1 MLCPCP
7 ETKDSRRPEPQYR
20 YLENPMPLPALPR
33 PALRLS
39 ASSWLKKPAVL
50 LVFLLG
56 LLLWLSL
63 FVVEPTEMAG
73 VRRFGQVTTREPYGP
88 GIHLKL
94 PLIDQVDHLQVSLDI
109 LRVQDLTMYTVDNQW
124 VKISVGMT
132 YRIPSTAVFRLLY
145 QVGRWGS
152 FGIRENVE
160 PIIADRAMRV
170 FARRNTIKISEER
183 EAIANEIRQAVTTRL
198 GELFGLEVVDLQI
211 AKIEYSPTFVASVE
225 AAVKAKND
233 AVAAENTV
241 NRIRFEAEQVR
252 VRAQGEADAVAIQAE
267 GQKRS
272 AIIRAQGEA
281 EAVRIV
287 GEAQATSLQ
296 ARGVAVAAHPGVVQ
310 LVTADRWNGVLPL
323 TVLGEHGAVP
333 LVNLGPASPMIKPV
347 ESENRK

>member
-1 MLCPCP
+1 
-7 ETKDSRRPEPQYR
+7 
-20 YLENPMPLPALPR
+20 MPLPALPR
-33 PALRLS
+33 PALRLPGS
-39 ASSWLKKPAVL
+39 DWLKQPVVFLVL
-50 LVFLLG
+50 LAG

-73 VRRFGQVTTREPYGP
+73 VRRFGEVTTREPLGP

-94 PLIDQVDHLQVSLDI
+94 PLIDQVDRLQVSLDI
-109 LRVQDLTMYTVDNQW
+109 LRVQDMTMYTVDNQW

-132 YRIPSTAVFRLLY
+132 YRIPPTAVFRLLY
-145 QVGRWGS
+145 QVGKSGS

-183 EAIANEIRQAVTTRL
+183 ETIANEIRQLVSTRL
-198 GELFGLEVVDLQI
+198 AELFGLEVVDLQI
-211 AKIEYSPTFVASVE
+211 AKIEYSPTFAASVE

-252 VRAQGEADAVAIQAE
+252 VRAQGEADAAAIQAE

-272 AIIRAQGEA
+272 AVIRAQGEA

-287 GEAQATSLQ
+287 GEAQAASLQ
-296 ARGVAVAAHPGVVQ
+296 ARGAAVAAHPGIVQ
-310 LVTADRWNGVLPL
+310 LVAADRWNGVLPL

-333 LVNLGPASPMIKPV
+333 FINLGPALPTAKPV
-347 ESENRK
+347 EPENRK

>member
-1 MLCPCP
+1 M
-7 ETKDSRRPEPQYR
+7 
-20 YLENPMPLPALPR
+20 PALISLR
-33 PALRLS
+33 PQTP
-39 ASSWLKKPAVL
+39 SWLKKPMVFVIA
-50 LVFLLG
+50 LVG

-73 VRRFGQVTTREPYGP
+73 VRRFGEVTTREPLGP

-94 PLIDQVDHLQVSLDI
+94 PLVDQVDRIQVSLDI
-109 LRVQDLTMYTVDNQW
+109 LRVPDMTMYTVDNQW

-145 QVGRWGS
+145 QVGRSGNFS
-152 FGIRENVE
+152 VRENVE

-183 EAIANEIRQAVTTRL
+183 EVIANEIRQAVGARL
-198 GELFGLEVVDLQI
+198 AELFGLDVIDLQI
-211 AKIEYSPTFVASVE
+211 AKIEYSPTFAASVE

-252 VRAQGEADAVAIQAE
+252 VRAQGEADAAAIQAE

-272 AIIRAQGEA
+272 AVIRAQGEA
-281 EAVRIV
+281 EALRLI
-287 GEAQATSLQ
+287 GEAQATSLRM
-296 ARGVAVAAHPGVVQ
+296 RGEAVTAHPQIVG

-323 TVLGEHGAVP
+323 TVLGEHGVLP
-333 LVNLGPASPMIKPV
+333 LLNLNPSGSAATTPLDKGQ
-347 ESENRK
+347 

>member
-1 MLCPCP
+1 
-7 ETKDSRRPEPQYR
+7 
-20 YLENPMPLPALPR
+20 MPLPALPR
-33 PALRLS
+33 PALRLPGS
-39 ASSWLKKPAVL
+39 DWLKQPVVFLVL
-50 LVFLLG
+50 LAG

-73 VRRFGQVTTREPYGP
+73 VRRFGEVTTREPLGP

-94 PLIDQVDHLQVSLDI
+94 PLIDQVDRLQVSLDI
-109 LRVQDLTMYTVDNQW
+109 LRVQDMTMYTVDNQW

-132 YRIPSTAVFRLLY
+132 YRIPPPAVFRLLY
-145 QVGRWGS
+145 QVGRSGS

-183 EAIANEIRQAVTTRL
+183 ETIANEIRQLVSTRL
-198 GELFGLEVVDLQI
+198 AELFGLEVVDLQI
-211 AKIEYSPTFVASVE
+211 AKIEYSPTFAASVE

-252 VRAQGEADAVAIQAE
+252 VRAQGEADAAAIQAE

-272 AIIRAQGEA
+272 AVIRAQGEA

-287 GEAQATSLQ
+287 GEAQAASLQ
-296 ARGVAVAAHPGVVQ
+296 ARGAAVAAYPQVVE
-310 LVTADRWNGVLPL
+310 LVTAERWNGILPL

-333 LVNLGPASPMIKPV
+333 FINLGPALPTAKPV
-347 ESENRK
+347 EPENRK

>member
-1 MLCPCP
+1 
-7 ETKDSRRPEPQYR
+7 
-20 YLENPMPLPALPR
+20 MPLPALPR
-33 PALRLS
+33 PALRLPGS
-39 ASSWLKKPAVL
+39 DWLKQPVVFLVL
-50 LVFLLG
+50 LAG
-56 LLLWLSL
+56 LLLWLGL
-63 FVVEPTEMAG
+63 LVVEPTEMAG
-73 VRRFGQVTTREPYGP
+73 VRRFGEVTTREPLGP

-94 PLIDQVDHLQVSLDI
+94 PLIDQVDRLQVSLDI
-109 LRVQDLTMYTVDNQW
+109 LRVQDMTMYTVDNQW

-132 YRIPSTAVFRLLY
+132 YRIPPPAVFRLLY
-145 QVGRWGS
+145 QVGRSGS

-183 EAIANEIRQAVTTRL
+183 ETIANEIRQLVSTRL
-198 GELFGLEVVDLQI
+198 AELFGLEVVDLQI
-211 AKIEYSPTFVASVE
+211 AKIEYSPTFAASVE

-252 VRAQGEADAVAIQAE
+252 VRAQGEADAAAIQAE

-272 AIIRAQGEA
+272 AVIRAQGEA

-287 GEAQATSLQ
+287 GEAQAASLQ
-296 ARGVAVAAHPGVVQ
+296 ARGAAVAAYPQVVE
-310 LVTADRWNGVLPL
+310 LVTAERWNGILPL

-333 LVNLGPASPMIKPV
+333 FINLGPALPTAKPV
-347 ESENRK
+347 EPENRK

>member
-1 MLCPCP
+1 MH
-7 ETKDSRRPEPQYR
+7 
-20 YLENPMPLPALPR
+20 LPALPR
-33 PALRLS
+33 PQLRLT
-39 ASSWLKKPAVL
+39 APGWLRKPVIPIVILTGL
-50 LVFLLG
+50 LVWLG
-56 LLLWLSL
+56 L

-73 VRRFGQVTTREPYGP
+73 VRRFGEVTTREPYGP
-88 GIHLKL
+88 GIHLKW
-94 PLIDQVDHLQVSLDI
+94 PLIDQVDRLQVSLDI
-109 LRVQDLTMYTVDNQW
+109 LQVQNLTMYTVDNQW

-132 YRIPSTAVFRLLY
+132 YRIPPPAVFRLLY
-145 QVGRWGS
+145 QVGRSGS

-183 EAIANEIRQAVTTRL
+183 EVIANEIRQAVSTRL
-198 GELFGLEVVDLQI
+198 AELFGLEVIDLQI

-272 AIIRAQGEA
+272 AVIRAQGEA
-281 EAVRIV
+281 EAVRVV
-287 GEAQATSLQ
+287 GEAQAASLQ
-296 ARGVAVAAHPGVVQ
+296 ARGAAVAAYPAIVQ
-310 LVTADRWNGVLPL
+310 LVAADRWNGVLPL

-333 LVNLGPASPMIKPV
+333 FLNLNPSAPAPAPAVKPPASGPAALAPGADKAQ
-347 ESENRK
+347 

>member
-1 MLCPCP
+1 M
-7 ETKDSRRPEPQYR
+7 S
-20 YLENPMPLPALPR
+20 LPALPKIS
-33 PALRLS
+33 PWFMPGWFKQPIFFIVILAG
-39 ASSWLKKPAVL
+39 V
-50 LVFLLG
+50 
-56 LLLWLSL
+56 LLWLSL

-73 VRRFGQVTTREPYGP
+73 VRRFGEVTTREPYGP
-88 GIHLKL
+88 GLHLKL

-109 LRVQDLTMYTVDNQW
+109 LQVQNLTMYTVDNQW

-132 YRIPSTAVFRLLY
+132 YRTPPAAVFRLLY
-145 QVGRWGS
+145 QVGQSGNFS
-152 FGIRENVE
+152 VRENVE

-183 EAIANEIRQAVTTRL
+183 EVIANEIRQAVSTRL
-198 GELFGLEVVDLQI
+198 AELFGLEVVDLQI
-211 AKIEYSPTFVASVE
+211 AKIEYSPTFAASVE

-272 AIIRAQGEA
+272 SVIRAQGEA

-287 GEAQATSLQ
+287 GEAQAVSLQ
-296 ARGVAVAAHPGVVQ
+296 ARGAAVTAYPSIVS
-310 LVTADRWNGVLPL
+310 LVTADRWNGSLPL
-323 TVLGEHGAVP
+323 TLLGERGALPFLNLNPPVP
-333 LVNLGPASPMIKPV
+333 VVDAAPSRPTGEV
-347 ESENRK
+347 R

>member
-1 MLCPCP
+1 M
-7 ETKDSRRPEPQYR
+7 
-20 YLENPMPLPALPR
+20 PMPALPR
-33 PALRLS
+33 PQLRS
-39 ASSWLKKPAVL
+39 ATFAWLKKPLVLSGVLVGVL
-50 LVFLLG
+50 LWQCV
-56 LLLWLSL
+56 
-63 FVVEPTEMAG
+63 FVVDPTDMAG
-73 VRRFGQVTTREPYGP
+73 VRRLGEVTTREPYGP

-94 PLIDQVDHLQVSLDI
+94 PLIDQVDRLQVSLDI

-132 YRIPSTAVFRLLY
+132 YRIPPEAVFRLLY
-145 QVGRWGS
+145 QVGKSGS

-160 PIIADRAMRV
+160 PIIADRSMRV

-183 EAIANEIRQAVTTRL
+183 EAIANEIRQAVSARL
-198 GELFGLEVVDLQI
+198 EELFGLKVIDLQI

-272 AIIRAQGEA
+272 AVIRAQGEA
-281 EAVRIV
+281 EAVRLL
-287 GEAQATSLQ
+287 GEAQAASLR
-296 ARGVAVAAHPGVVQ
+296 ARGEAVAAYHPIVE
-310 LVTADRWNGVLPL
+310 LVIAERWNGVLPQTL
-323 TVLGEHGAVP
+323 LSERGALPFFNLNPPPTVSP
-333 LVNLGPASPMIKPV
+333 PAKTP
-347 ESENRK
+347 

>member
-1 MLCPCP
+1 
-7 ETKDSRRPEPQYR
+7 
-20 YLENPMPLPALPR
+20 MPLPALPR
-33 PALRLS
+33 PQLRLTTPV
-39 ASSWLKKPAVL
+39 WLKKPIILVIILAGL
-50 LVFLLG
+50 LV
-56 LLLWLSL
+56 WLSL

-73 VRRFGQVTTREPYGP
+73 VRRFGEVTTREPYGP
-88 GIHLKL
+88 GMHLKL
-94 PLIDQVDHLQVSLDI
+94 PLVDRVDRLQVSLDI

-132 YRIPSTAVFRLLY
+132 YRIPTAAVFRLLY
-145 QVGRWGS
+145 QVGRSGS

-160 PIIADRAMRV
+160 PIIADRSMRV

-183 EAIANEIRQAVTTRL
+183 EVIANEIRQLVSTRL
-198 GELFGLEVVDLQI
+198 AELFGLEVVDLQI

-272 AIIRAQGEA
+272 AVIRAQGEA
-281 EAVRIV
+281 EAVRVV
-287 GEAQATSLQ
+287 GEAQAVSLQ
-296 ARGVAVAAHPGVVQ
+296 ARGAAVAAHPAIVQ
-310 LVTADRWNGVLPL
+310 LVVADRWNGVLPL
-323 TVLGEHGAVP
+323 TMLGEHGALP
-333 LVNLGPASPMIKPV
+333 LFNLNPQSPAVKGPAPDAATPAPAADKAQ
-347 ESENRK
+347 

>member
-1 MLCPCP
+1 
-7 ETKDSRRPEPQYR
+7 
-20 YLENPMPLPALPR
+20 MPLPALPR
-33 PALRLS
+33 PALRLPRS
-39 ASSWLKKPAVL
+39 DWLKQPVVFLVL
-50 LVFLLG
+50 LAG
-56 LLLWLSL
+56 LLLWLGL
-63 FVVEPTEMAG
+63 LVVEPTEMAG
-73 VRRFGQVTTREPYGP
+73 VRRFGEVTTREPLGP

-94 PLIDQVDHLQVSLDI
+94 PLIDQVDRLQVSLDI
-109 LRVQDLTMYTVDNQW
+109 LRVQDMTMYTVDNQW

-132 YRIPSTAVFRLLY
+132 YRIPPPAVFRLLY
-145 QVGRWGS
+145 QVGRSGS

-183 EAIANEIRQAVTTRL
+183 ETIANEIRQLVSTRL
-198 GELFGLEVVDLQI
+198 AELFGLEVVDLQI
-211 AKIEYSPTFVASVE
+211 AKIEYSPTFAASVE

-252 VRAQGEADAVAIQAE
+252 VRAQGEADAAAIQAE

-272 AIIRAQGEA
+272 AVIRAQGEA

-287 GEAQATSLQ
+287 GEAQAASLQ
-296 ARGVAVAAHPGVVQ
+296 ARGAAVATHPGIVQ
-310 LVTADRWNGVLPL
+310 LVAADRWNGVLPL

-333 LVNLGPASPMIKPV
+333 FINLGPALPTAKPV
-347 ESENRK
+347 EPENRK

>member
-1 MLCPCP
+1 
-7 ETKDSRRPEPQYR
+7 
-20 YLENPMPLPALPR
+20 MPLPALPR
-33 PALRLS
+33 PALRLPGS
-39 ASSWLKKPAVL
+39 DWLKQPVVFLVL
-50 LVFLLG
+50 LAG

-73 VRRFGQVTTREPYGP
+73 VRRFGEVTTREPLGP

-94 PLIDQVDHLQVSLDI
+94 PLIDQVDRLQVSLDI
-109 LRVQDLTMYTVDNQW
+109 LRVQDMTMYTVDNQW

-132 YRIPSTAVFRLLY
+132 YRIPPPAVFRLLY
-145 QVGRWGS
+145 QVGRSGS

-183 EAIANEIRQAVTTRL
+183 ETIANEIRQLVSTRL
-198 GELFGLEVVDLQI
+198 AELFGLEVVDLQI
-211 AKIEYSPTFVASVE
+211 AKIEYSPTFAASVE

-252 VRAQGEADAVAIQAE
+252 VRAQGEADAAAIQAE

-272 AIIRAQGEA
+272 AVIRAQGEA

-287 GEAQATSLQ
+287 GEAQAASLQ
-296 ARGVAVAAHPGVVQ
+296 ARGAAVATHPGIVQ
-310 LVTADRWNGVLPL
+310 LVAADRWNGVLPL

-333 LVNLGPASPMIKPV
+333 FINLGPALPTAKPV
-347 ESENRK
+347 EPENRK

>member
-1 MLCPCP
+1 
-7 ETKDSRRPEPQYR
+7 
-20 YLENPMPLPALPR
+20 MPLPTLPR
-33 PALRLS
+33 PTLRLS
-39 ASSWLKKPAVL
+39 ASSWLKKPII
-50 LVFLLG
+50 LVVALVG
-56 LLLWLSL
+56 SGLWLGL

-73 VRRFGQVTTREPYGP
+73 VRRFGEVTTREPYGP

-94 PLIDQVDHLQVSLDI
+94 PLVDQVDHLQVSLDI

-124 VKISVGMT
+124 VKISVGLT
-132 YRIPSTAVFRLLY
+132 YRVPPAAVFRLLY
-145 QVGRWGS
+145 QVGR
-152 FGIRENVE
+152 FGNFSIRENVE

-183 EAIANEIRQAVTTRL
+183 EAIANEIRQSVTARL
-198 GELFGLEVVDLQI
+198 AELFGLEVLDLQI

-252 VRAQGEADAVAIQAE
+252 VRAQGEADALAIQAE

-287 GEAQATSLQ
+287 GEAQAASLQ
-296 ARGVAVAAHPGVVQ
+296 ARGAAVAAHPGIVQ
-310 LVTADRWNGVLPL
+310 LVATDRWNGVLPL
-323 TVLGEHGAVP
+323 TVLSEHGAIP
-333 LVNLGPASPMIKPV
+333 FLNLNPSPVAAKTPESSTSASAPITGKAP
-347 ESENRK
+347 